1 MNQSDDIEHVPV
13 PLTSITRERLRA
25 FARAIGKPECE
36 AAAVLLDELLT
47 RDDFYNAAAKATD
60 TVH

>member
-1 MNQSDDIEHVPV
+1 MVSADDVDYVSV
-13 PLTSITRERLRA
+13 PLASITRERLKA
-25 FARAIGKPECE
+25 FAKAIGKPECE

-47 RDDFYNAAAKATD
+47 GDDFYNAATKALE